1 MTRRQRLGIIASVAW
16 VIVVLVLAIRA
27 PRQEFFFIFYFFG
40 AVPVALSWI
49 IYLIKE
55 TKPFQ

>member
-1 MTRRQRLGIIASVAW
+1 MGIIASLVW
-16 VIVVLVLAIRA
+16 IIVVLVIAIRA
-27 PRQEFFFIFYFFG
+27 PREEFFFIFYFFG
-40 AVPVALSWI
+40 AVPIAIGWM